1 MTSLRIGLL
10 VDSLTVPAWVHQLTE
25 RLLTLETVHI
35 ALVVDGGNPSPAKT
49 LLDSYLNLERRLLR
63 GLPNPL
69 APTSLRAL
77 LPDTPVFSASDLQ
90 KIQSQRIDILIGYC
104 GDGSAKRPERVGHN
118 HTAARLG
125 VWTWDDLNPA
135 TGFREVLEQNPI
147 TTCTLFAQLPN
158 GENKTIR
165 SAVFATAWISAARN
179 QNHFYVK
186 TASTLMWALKKL
198 SLTGEENF
206 FEEGFHHEE
215 AKSTKVFGVRDLGAL
230 ILSQAKRAL
239 EKQVRPKR
247 QWVLMAGKSAGR
259 VAPDWDALRPIVP
272 PRNVYWADPMAVERE
287 GQLQVLAEEYV
298 YETRRGRIACLT
310 LDEQGRITSNQV
322 AFERPYHL
330 SYPFTFEHRGETY
343 MIPETASQRAVELYR
358 CARWPDHW
366 EFVHALM
373 SNIYA
378 VDSTLLEHG
387 GRWWLF
393 TNVKGASDASSWDE
407 LHLFHADDPLSTNWT
422 PHPLNPVFS
431 DVRVARP
438 AGPFFTFEG
447 TLYRPSQDCSQRYGY
462 AVNVNRVDTLTET
475 AYAETRV
482 ETVIPRPP
490 VLVTHTL
497 SRAAGWVL
505 MDGARGK

>member
-1 MTSLRIGLL
+1 MTLRLGLL
-10 VDSLTVPAWVHQLTE
+10 VDSLTVPAWVYQLTE
-25 RLLTLETVHI
+25 RLLALDNVHI
-35 ALVVDGGNPSPAKT
+35 SLIVDAGNPPSAKT

-63 GLPNPL
+63 GLPNPF
-69 APTSLRAL
+69 APRDLRAL
-77 LPDTPVFSASDLQ
+77 LPDTPVFSPFDIQ
-90 KIQSQRIDILIGYC
+90 KIQSQKLDILIGLCSNDLSRYYK
-104 GDGSAKRPERVGHN
+104 S
-118 HTAARLG
+118 ARLG
-125 VWTWDDLNPA
+125 VWTWNNLTRA

-147 TTCTLFAQLPN
+147 TTCTLSAHLPN
-158 GENKTIR
+158 GETKVLR
-165 SAVFATAWISAARN
+165 FAVFATAWISAARN

-198 SLTGEENF
+198 MLDDGMQSLQTLHPRSQETSESKAYKI
-206 FEEGFHHEE
+206 GFSEI
-215 AKSTKVFGVRDLGAL
+215 SSL

-259 VAPDWDALRPIVP
+259 LVPAWDALRPIVP
-272 PRNVYWADPMAVERE
+272 PRDVYWADPMAVERA

-310 LDEQGRITSNQV
+310 LDEQGRVASNQV
-322 AFERPYHL
+322 ALERPYHL
-330 SYPFTFEHRGETY
+330 SYPFTFEHHGETY

-358 CARWPDHW
+358 CAHWPDRW

-373 SNIYA
+373 SGIYA
-378 VDSTLLEHG
+378 VDSTLLNFN

-393 TNVKGASDASSWDE
+393 TNVKGDAEASSWDE
-407 LHLFHADDPLSTNWT
+407 LHIFHADDPLSTNWT
-422 PHPLNPVFS
+422 PHPLNPVIS

-438 AGPFFTFEG
+438 AGPFFTIEG
-447 TLYRPSQDCSQRYGY
+447 NLYRPSQDCSQRYGY
-462 AVNVNRVDTLTET
+462 AVNVNRVDTLTES
-475 AYAETRV
+475 AYAEILI
-482 ETVIPRPP
+482 EKVIPRPP

-505 MDGARGK
+505 MDGAQGK